1 MSNYTVD
8 FRHEDRTGHNVTRQD
23 KNALHIAL
31 HVTQKCVAHLLL
43 SCVTHQLN
51 NLISVD
57 LLIFTLKI
65 VKSRLLFL
73 ASLLNETVK
82 IRTEMEKQFVDVI

>member
-31 HVTQKCVAHLLL
+31 HVTQKCVTHLLL

-57 LLIFTLKI
+57 LLIFT
-65 VKSRLLFL
+65 VTTQVGMPYSYYD
-73 ASLLNETVK
+73 ET
-82 IRTEMEKQFVDVI
+82 IAA